1 MKKFTSALW
10 LALLAAPMFS
20 AQAAQTFGPAWQS
33 PAAAASDQV
42 QIIYYRPADLVG
54 NGPAHIYVDGEYQ
67 AALLP
72 GNYSR
77 FCLAPGSH
85 SLGSFVQ
92 DAPGYEGKRDQPW
105 RDELGAGKTYYIR
118 ASIDGSGQPQVI
130 ARSQAESEL
139 AGLRQQIHM
148 LSRASSVQACRQ
160 PAAAPRYNDY
170 QISSDILFRFGGGD
184 IKDITAEGR
193 QAISQLAAQLKQS
206 GEAQSRIEVIGH
218 TDPIGQPQ
226 ANLQLGQRRAD
237 TVRQMLIQQGVE
249 ADNMI
254 SQSVGSSQALRQCSG
269 TQVQRIAC
277 HKPDRRVVVRVAQ

>member
-1 MKKFTSALW
+1 MKKFTSTLW
-10 LALLAAPMFS
+10 LALLAAPMF
-20 AQAAQTFGPAWQS
+20 AVQAAPAFGPAWQGAV
-33 PAAAASDQV
+33 PAASDQT
-42 QIIYYRPADLVG
+42 QIIYYRPADLMG

-77 FCLAPGSH
+77 FCLSPGSH

-118 ASIDGSGQPQVI
+118 ASIDGSGQPQVV
-130 ARSQAESEL
+130 ARTQAESEL
-139 AGLRQQIHM
+139 AGLRQQTHS

-160 PAAAPRYNDY
+160 PTAAPIYKDY
-170 QISSDILFRFGGGD
+170 QISSDILFRFGGGGM
-184 IKDITAEGR
+184 KDITAEGR

-218 TDPIGQPQ
+218 TDPIGKPQ
-226 ANLQLGQRRAD
+226 ANLLLGQRRAD
-237 TVRQMLIQQGVE
+237 TVRQMLIQQGVS
-249 ADNMI
+249 AGNI
-254 SQSVGSSQALRQCSG
+254 LSQSVGSSQASSQCSG
-269 TQVQRIAC
+269 TQAQRIAC
-277 HKPDRRVVVRVAQ
+277 HKPDRRVVVRVMQ

>member
-1 MKKFTSALW
+1 MKKFTSTLW
-10 LALLAAPMFS
+10 LALLAAPMF
-20 AQAAQTFGPAWQS
+20 AVQAAPAFGPAWQGAV
-33 PAAAASDQV
+33 PAASDQT
-42 QIIYYRPADLVG
+42 QIIYYRPADLMG

-77 FCLAPGSH
+77 FCLSPGSH

-118 ASIDGSGQPQVI
+118 ASIDGSGQPQVV
-130 ARSQAESEL
+130 ARTQAESEL
-139 AGLRQQIHM
+139 AGLRQQTHT

-160 PAAAPRYNDY
+160 PTVAPIYKDY
-170 QISSDILFRFGGGD
+170 QISSDILFRFGGGGM
-184 IKDITAEGR
+184 KDITAEGR

-218 TDPIGQPQ
+218 TDPIGKPQ
-226 ANLQLGQRRAD
+226 ANLLLGQRRAD
-237 TVRQMLIQQGVE
+237 TVRQMLIQQGVS
-249 ADNMI
+249 AGNI
-254 SQSVGSSQALRQCSG
+254 LSQSVGSSQASSQCSG
-269 TQVQRIAC
+269 TQAQRIAC
-277 HKPDRRVVVRVAQ
+277 HKPDRRVVVRVMQ